1 MLHYNTWYDIGTGQQ
16 FTAEEAET
24 RLQQISKEMGR
35 RGVTLDAFLLDDGWD
50 DPDQGPWKSH
60 AGFSDDALAQ
70 LEKKAEDL
78 KTTLGVWQR
87 RIIAARNAGI
97 PVREEMR
104 ERIPARIRAE
114 DCSEAL
120 PCSEGEGR
128 CQSNNDCR
136 DHLECWHTQWQVSPP
151 GVDLSQLQGS
161 DAKVC
166 FDPGVQ
172 SAYLGLGIEEY
183 FAYFEATLL
192 RWIARGASLL
202 KLDGIGNPSGMAET
216 LQEDF
221 DSTVT
226 LIGALRKARNDIFI
240 NLSTGTWPSPFWLL
254 HSDTVWRRGHDHYF
268 AGQGPARERW
278 INYRDA
284 MVYQNVVKESPFF
297 PLNSLM
303 IHGIIFAKDA
313 WDLNGRRASD
323 EGSDAFKHEVRSAF
337 GSGVMLQELYVT
349 PALLQSRD
357 WDDLAEAA
365 LWASSCV
372 NTMADVQWFGGDPA
386 KGAIYGWAAWSRE
399 RAILTLRNPASTT
412 QVVQLEPIDIF
423 DLPHHAVAHLQLNTP
438 FPDQRPRQIV
448 LKKGQATH
456 LQMPPYAVYVFD
468 SAATPPTAVELFL
481 DTLQNFLQNQSVGA
495 PALFWTVVVVAVVRG
510 FWPST
515 STSSATSAPSVP
527 IEELRRLRLQALDR
541 RD

>member
-1 MLHYNTWYDIGTGQQ
+1 MKWVYHGGLSIGREGIR
-16 FTAEEAET
+16 FRSNAAP
-24 RLQQISKEMGR
+24 R
-35 RGVTLDAFLLDDGWD
+35 
-50 DPDQGPWKSH
+50 
-60 AGFSDDALAQ
+60 
-70 LEKKAEDL
+70 
-78 KTTLGVWQR
+78 QR
-87 RIIAARNAGI
+87 RIMAARKAGI
-97 PVREEMR
+97 PVREEVR
-104 ERIPARIRAE
+104 ERIPARIRD

-120 PCSEGEGR
+120 PCTEGEGR
-128 CQSNNDCR
+128 CQNNNDCR
-136 DHLECWHTQWQVSPP
+136 DHLECWHTQLQVSPP

-183 FAYFEATLL
+183 FAFFEATLL

-268 AGQGPARERW
+268 TGQGPARERW

-313 WDLNGRRASD
+313 WDLSAAGGRAGHA
-323 EGSDAFKHEVRSAF
+323 GSDAFKHEVRSAF

-349 PALLQSRD
+349 PALLQSGD

-399 RAILTLRNPASTT
+399 RAILTLRNPASTM

-423 DLPHHAVAHLQLNTP
+423 DLPHHAAAHLQLNTP

-448 LKKGQATH
+448 LKQGQATH

-468 SAATPPTAVELFL
+468 SEAAPPTAVELFL
-481 DTLQNFLQNQSVGA
+481 DTLQNFLQNLSVGV

-515 STSSATSAPSVP
+515 AASSSTISAPSVP